1 MNGMNKILIGICVA
15 GISLTSAQSYAG
27 QTLQL
32 SDVSKIA
39 QTMKHHPI
47 RAHGQAFATIK
58 ADKMSVNLSMAAVA
72 DTMDAIIKNLKA
84 HRDELSSKAK
94 SGSLNILG
102 TEISSLRINKQGGN
116 SPSYRGEVQMTVEF
130 TGFEDPLDAIA
141 QLADEKVT
149 RVGSLRYGFS
159 KELMKEQDLCDIA
172 LTNARNKAV
181 KQAEAAGYKIGK
193 LINHQCNDSH
203 LRQRGYSSQASM
215 QVNVSASA
223 TFERAE

>member
-1 MNGMNKILIGICVA
+1 MNGMNKILIGICAV
-15 GISLTSAQSYAG
+15 GVSLVSSHSYAG

-39 QTMKHHPI
+39 QTMKHRPI
-47 RAHGQAFATIK
+47 RAHGQAFVTIR
-58 ADKMSVNLSMAAVA
+58 ADKLSVNLSMAAVA
-72 DTMDAIIKNLKA
+72 DSMDAIIKNLKT

-116 SPSYRGEVQMTVEF
+116 SPAYRGEVQMTVEF

-149 RVGSLRYGFS
+149 RVGSLRYAFS
-159 KELMKEQDLCDIA
+159 K
-172 LTNARNKAV
+172 
-181 KQAEAAGYKIGK
+181 
-193 LINHQCNDSH
+193 
-203 LRQRGYSSQASM
+203 
-215 QVNVSASA
+215 
-223 TFERAE
+223 

>member
-1 MNGMNKILIGICVA
+1 MNGVNKILIGICVA
-15 GISLTSAQSYAG
+15 GVSLASSQGYAG

-32 SDVSKIA
+32 SDVLKIG
-39 QTMKHHPI
+39 QTTRHQQI
-47 RAHGQAFATIK
+47 RTHGQAFVTIK
-58 ADKMSVNLSMAAVA
+58 ADKMSVNLSMASVA
-72 DTMDAIIKNLKA
+72 DSMDAIIKNLKA
-84 HRDELSSKAK
+84 RRDELSSAAK
-94 SGSLNILG
+94 SGSLNVLG

-159 KELMKEQDLCDIA
+159 KELMKQQDLCDIA
-172 LTNARNKAV
+172 LTDARNKAV

-203 LRQRGYSSQASM
+203 LRHRGYSSQVSM
-215 QVNVSASA
+215 QVTVSATA